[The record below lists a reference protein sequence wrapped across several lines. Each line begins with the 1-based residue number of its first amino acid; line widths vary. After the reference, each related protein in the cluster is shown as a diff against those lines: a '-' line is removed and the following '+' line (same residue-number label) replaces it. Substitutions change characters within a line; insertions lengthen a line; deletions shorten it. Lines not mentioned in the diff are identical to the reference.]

1 MLMLV
6 LVSGALA
13 MPIRRSLDLGGFG
26 DDTIVT
32 TIPITTTSKTHRKFI
47 NLKYFVSFFIR
58 GFGNFMPRRFFIVEY
73 L

>member
-1 MLMLV
+1 MLILV

-26 DDTIVT
+26 DESLVT
-32 TIPITTTSKTHRKFI
+32 TLPTTTTSKTHRNSLIFEYC
-47 NLKYFVSFFIR
+47 LSFFIR
-58 GFGNFMPRRFFIVEY
+58 CIGNFMPRRIFILEY